1 MFADQSGQPT
11 SSAGRS
17 PGLTLNLS
25 SNNPFR
31 RGAPSPNGPSSFSPP
46 PPRSPFDDPTPPP
59 RPVSRNPFLDPNS
72 NNTIT
77 TSFPIDRVKSP
88 DSMASKDGKSPSA
101 EELFDN
107 LTLEEK
113 GAQKAPL
120 RPMNKPPPGGPPR
133 GENQAPRGRGPPPRG
148 GPPHRPSR
156 SQEEAMR
163 ARKMHG
169 PHASTGGDKSMLDTK
184 RAERRPERRPRRNSD
199 TSIMDSPLTEEERK
213 LIETRR
219 RERERRHREKREE
232 GKDVKDPT
240 KKPKRLDL
248 IDQLDATSI
257 YGTGLFHHDGPFD
270 ALNPHRNRGGRRAP
284 MQAFPEGSLNNS
296 LGGSGPLN
304 ARPDHATFMG
314 HHDDEAHKDYNF
326 VGKDRNGYDVNGQR
340 RGEPIIFDPSSRGS
354 VLHGDES
361 IGLGTSTFLEGTPA
375 ARAAIQRRE
384 QEQQEAMEGG
394 GLQRKKS
401 LAQRIRGINR
411 PPRDYNGRFTNPEA
425 TYGPRTGDSAGER
438 NPFFDEFDKDSERI
452 TVKSKNAGPISPG
465 SADGGRS
472 PGPYGLE
479 RRATSD
485 SFNEAP
491 AKPQGGGFLGRMK
504 SLKGG
509 KRQRPEVPPHA
520 SPAPPAPGQA
530 V

>member
-1 MFADQSGQPT
+1 MFADQSGRPT

-31 RGAPSPNGPSSFSPP
+31 NRAASPNGSSSFSPP
-46 PPRSPFDDPTPPP
+46 PPHSPFDDPPP

-72 NNTIT
+72 NNNT
-77 TSFPIDRVKSP
+77 TNTFFPVDQIKSP
-88 DSMASKDGKSPSA
+88 DSMASKDGKSPTA

-113 GAQKAPL
+113 NGQKAPL
-120 RPMNKPPPGGPPR
+120 RPMNRPPPGGPPR
-133 GENQAPRGRGPPPRG
+133 GENMPPRGRGPPPRG

-163 ARKMHG
+163 ARKTHG
-169 PHASTGGDKSMLDTK
+169 PHASAGGEKSLLDPK
-184 RAERRPERRPRRNSD
+184 RGERRPSDRRPRRNSD
-199 TSIMDSPLTEEERK
+199 TSIMEREKPLTEEEKK
-213 LIETRR
+213 LREMRR
-219 RERERRHREKREE
+219 RERERRHRERKE
-232 GKDVKDPT
+232 GDAKDP
-240 KKPKRLDL
+240 KKPSKRLDL

-314 HHDDEAHKDYNF
+314 HHDDEAHKDYNIS
-326 VGKDRNGYDVNGQR
+326 GKDRNGYDINGNR
-340 RGEPIIFDPSSRGS
+340 RGEPIIFDPSQRSS
-354 VLHGDES
+354 ILHGDES

-375 ARAAIQRRE
+375 ARTAIQRRE
-384 QEQQEAMEGG
+384 AETAQENMEG

-411 PPRDYNGRFTNPEA
+411 PPRDYNGGRFTNPEA
-425 TYGPRTGDSAGER
+425 AYGPRSGDSTGER
-438 NPFFDEFDKDSERI
+438 NPFFDEFDKDNERI
-452 TVKSKNAGPISPG
+452 TIKGKDNPRSPG
-465 SADGGRS
+465 TGGGRS
-472 PGPYGLE
+472 PGPIGLE

-485 SFNEAP
+485 SVNEAP
-491 AKPQGGGFLGRMK
+491 AKPQGGGFLTRMK

-520 SPAPPAPGQA
+520 SPAPPTPGTA

>member
-31 RGAPSPNGPSSFSPP
+31 RGAPSPNGGPSSFSPP
-46 PPRSPFDDPTPPP
+46 PPRSPFDDPPP

-72 NNTIT
+72 NNNIT
-77 TSFPIDRVKSP
+77 TQFPIDRVKSP
-88 DSMASKDGKSPSA
+88 DSMASTRDTKSPSA

-107 LTLEEK
+107 LTIEEK

-120 RPMNKPPPGGPPR
+120 RPMNKPQPGPSR
-133 GENQAPRGRGPPPRG
+133 SENPSSRGRGPPPRG

-169 PHASTGGDKSMLDTK
+169 SHASTGGDKMLDPK
-184 RAERRPERRPRRNSD
+184 RTERRPERRPRRNSD
-199 TSIMDSPLTEEERK
+199 TSIMDSPLTEEEKK
-213 LIETRR
+213 LIERTR
-219 RERERRHREKREE
+219 RERERRHREKER
-232 GKDVKDPT
+232 KDDSAPKDPT
-240 KKPKRLDL
+240 KKPKRLDI

-296 LGGSGPLN
+296 IGGSGPLN

-314 HHDDEAHKDYNF
+314 NHDDEAHKDYNF
-326 VGKDRNGYDVNGQR
+326 VGKNGYDMNGNR
-340 RGEPIIFDPSSRGS
+340 SGEPIIFDPSSRGS

-384 QEQQEAMEGG
+384 AENAQEAADG

-411 PPRDYNGRFTNPEA
+411 PPRTYDNGRFTNPEA
-425 TYGPRTGDSAGER
+425 AYGPRTGDSAGER
-438 NPFFDEFDKDSERI
+438 NPFFDEFDTKGDSERI
-452 TVKSKNAGPISPG
+452 TVKSKGTKPMSPG
-465 SADGGRS
+465 SNDGGRS

-479 RRATSD
+479 RRATAD
-485 SFNEAP
+485 SAGEGP
-491 AKPQGGGFLGRMK
+491 AKPPGGFLGRMK

-520 SPAPPAPGQA
+520 SPAPPTPGQA